1 MRIKKGDV
9 RESLIEQL
17 KEKGADVACFSDL
30 IEDYMKLWNIKNKLV
45 TDINKRGVVYEDV
58 SSVGITM
65 KKNNPSVKEIVNVN
79 RQMLS
84 ILEKLGISTEKC
96 VASGDDDADL

>member
-30 IEDYMKLWNIKNKLV
+30 IEDYMKLWSIKLITYGLSASKKYGMIKEK
-45 TDINKRGVVYEDV
+45 TRRG
-58 SSVGITM
+58 
-65 KKNNPSVKEIVNVN
+65 
-79 RQMLS
+79 L
-84 ILEKLGISTEKC
+84 
-96 VASGDDDADL
+96 

>member
-30 IEDYMKLWNIKNKLV
+30 IEDYMKLWSIKK
-45 TDINKRGVVYEDV
+45 
-58 SSVGITM
+58 
-65 KKNNPSVKEIVNVN
+65 
-79 RQMLS
+79 
-84 ILEKLGISTEKC
+84 
-96 VASGDDDADL
+96 

>member
-30 IEDYMKLWNIKNKLV
+30 IEDYMKLWSIKNKL
-45 TDINKRGVVYEDV
+45 
-58 SSVGITM
+58 
-65 KKNNPSVKEIVNVN
+65 
-79 RQMLS
+79 
-84 ILEKLGISTEKC
+84 
-96 VASGDDDADL
+96 GDGHQQARSRI

>member
-17 KEKGADVACFSDL
+17 KEKSADVACFSDL
-30 IEDYMKLWNIKNKLV
+30 IEDYMKLWDIKNKLA

-58 SSVGITM
+58 SSVGIPM

-79 RQMLS
+79 RQMLA
-84 ILEKLGISTEKC
+84 ILEKLGIRTEKC

>member
-30 IEDYMKLWNIKNKLV
+30 IEDYMKLWSIKNKLV
-45 TDINKRGVVYEDV
+45 TRHLHIRL
-58 SSVGITM
+58 
-65 KKNNPSVKEIVNVN
+65 
-79 RQMLS
+79 RA
-84 ILEKLGISTEKC
+84 C
-96 VASGDDDADL
+96 